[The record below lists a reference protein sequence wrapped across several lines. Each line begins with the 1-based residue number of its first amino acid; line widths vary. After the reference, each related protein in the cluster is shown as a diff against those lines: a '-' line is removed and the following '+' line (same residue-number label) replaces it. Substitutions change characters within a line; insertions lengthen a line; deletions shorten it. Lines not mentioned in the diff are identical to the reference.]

1 MKGKTLA
8 DFTKRNGRYVI
19 DENEENIDM
28 VNLFTSLQG
37 NCGRRY
43 DNDFDTYDFGENEL
57 EDRDGDAFFYEI
69 EYGYCNGIDGKT
81 YLQLMRFYEDEVIT
95 CELTEEQKDEL
106 KNKYAEYMAENG
118 IKLEKRNKYAVFM
131 VGEKDIAKYHSSKA
145 GKLYRYEYD
154 RRAEDGSLCDQIENL
169 SDKTLYHA
177 KAQTK
182 YAYGTP
188 LFYIPE
194 KDISDE
200 EALLAIKDYVSANTS
215 VVYGFHLAEKLTDE
229 EKMQIYKKEKKK
241 RTDVGRE

>member
-1 MKGKTLA
+1 
-8 DFTKRNGRYVI
+8 
-19 DENEENIDM
+19 
-28 VNLFTSLQG
+28 
-37 NCGRRY
+37 
-43 DNDFDTYDFGENEL
+43 
-57 EDRDGDAFFYEI
+57 
-69 EYGYCNGIDGKT
+69 
-81 YLQLMRFYEDEVIT
+81 
-95 CELTEEQKDEL
+95 
-106 KNKYAEYMAENG
+106 MAENE
-118 IKLEKRNKYAVFM
+118 IKPEKRDEYAVFM
-131 VGEKDIAKYHSSKA
+131 VGEKDIAKYHSSKV

-154 RRAEDGSLCDQIENL
+154 RRAEDGSLCDRIENL

-200 EALLAIKDYVSANTS
+200 EALSAIKDYVSAHTS

-229 EKMQIYKKEKKK
+229 EKMQIYDYLSLEQKGWIEEMDMLNDYVSVEESYKEEKKK